1 MSGKLNTIL
10 NAFIFSTLIAL
21 LLSGCSDLQEQYDH
35 LKKQNS
41 QLEVSAA
48 KLKNELE
55 AMKSKVVGEENV
67 LLIKMESALQN
78 EKEKNSRTKIKL
90 MQEYKSEF
98 SEALSNQL
106 EKKIWESTLLY
117 VAMFVL
123 VVFLM
128 SAVIISSARAG
139 AVRDVDAEKRKY
151 EETLKNLISKN
162 DKYAERLEYISSK
175 SSEVSEEVRA
185 KSALGKTLDKIRL
198 DINNISPTETIR

>member
-1 MSGKLNTIL
+1 
-10 NAFIFSTLIAL
+10 
-21 LLSGCSDLQEQYDH
+21 
-35 LKKQNS
+35 
-41 QLEVSAA
+41 
-48 KLKNELE
+48 
-55 AMKSKVVGEENV
+55 
-67 LLIKMESALQN
+67 
-78 EKEKNSRTKIKL
+78 
-90 MQEYKSEF
+90 
-98 SEALSNQL
+98 
-106 EKKIWESTLLY
+106 
-117 VAMFVL
+117 MFVL